1 MKPLEMI
8 AYLWEKTRNGHVLTR
23 EEARQWRESHDA
35 LTHWV
40 RKMRELKMLRT
51 AAKCGGDVKWQ
62 EEIEQ
67 AIIKHQEKVGAE

>member
-8 AYLWEKTRNGHVLTR
+8 AYLWEKTQNGHVLSR

-35 LTHWV
+35 LTQWV
-40 RKMRELKMLRT
+40 RRMRELKMLRT
-51 AAKCGGDVKWQ
+51 AAKCGGDEKWQ

-67 AIIKHQEKVGAE
+67 QIIKHQERAGVE